1 MTVSKLLVLGCI
13 DRRKNA
19 HGYEIYRDLMDWRA
33 DTWACVKPGSIYHAI
48 AGLEKEGAIQAL
60 STEHGMRGGS
70 RTKYKLTAKGRRQ
83 LQDGVKKALGS
94 LEMDEFSAGVA
105 LMDIID
111 KGEIVA
117 ITEKRLETMRGIAA
131 FMHSLPTEVV
141 PSSPDK
147 NTTLVDYWSGFFD
160 YNSAHAENFLY
171 TLRNRKG
178 KK

>member
-13 DRRKNA
+13 NRRNIA

-48 AGLEKEGAIQAL
+48 AGLEKDEAIKPL

-70 RTKYKLTAKGRRQ
+70 RTKYELTAKGKR
-83 LQDGVKKALGS
+83 LLVDGVKDALGS
-94 LEMDEFSAGVA
+94 LEMDKFSAGLA

-111 KGEIVA
+111 KKEVVA
-117 ITEKRLETMRGIAA
+117 ISEKRLATVRDIAA
-131 FMHSLPTEVV
+131 FMHSLPTETP

-147 NTTLVDYWSGFFD
+147 RGTLVDYWADFFD
-160 YNSAHAENFLY
+160 YNATHAEDFLA
-171 TLRNRKG
+171 TLKDKRQ
-178 KK
+178 